1 MTRQAAALL
10 TGLLLFLTL
19 GISAIAED
27 AEDTETPVKV
37 VKSTISR
44 ILKTL
49 QDDTLSEGQARDRIA
64 AIASERINYAGMSQ
78 RILATNWTRLDED
91 EQARFI
97 SAFRAILI
105 DTYWQRMKNYSDEK
119 VIYFTSSL
127 NTPDFATVDTVIE
140 SRQVEIPVTYRLKKT
155 NARWM
160 AYDILIEGRS
170 MVQTYRLQAAQLFKR
185 GGAEALME
193 AVEGGNFAPPGG

>member
-1 MTRQAAALL
+1 MTRQAAAML
-10 TGLLLFLTL
+10 TGLVFSMTMGL
-19 GISAIAED
+19 SAIAD
-27 AEDTETPVKV
+27 DTEETPVKV

-49 QDDTLSEGQARDRIA
+49 QDDALSGDQTREQVA

-78 RILATNWTRLDED
+78 RILATNWARLSED
-91 EQARFI
+91 QQARFI
-97 SAFRAILI
+97 GAFRGILVE
-105 DTYWQRMKNYSDEK
+105 TYWQRMKNYSDEK

-155 NARWM
+155 NERWM

-193 AVEGGNFAPPGG
+193 AVEGGDFGSSGS